1 MARSL
6 FSSLSVPGPP
16 YPNLHCVPNVGH
28 WTVEITGGPNI
39 NMRVV
44 IREADAGAPPSRA
57 LSDATVAVAIRTI
70 PDVVAAPPGL
80 FAYQPPAAWRA
91 HFR

>member
-1 MARSL
+1 
-6 FSSLSVPGPP
+6 VD
-16 YPNLHCVPNVGH
+16 
-28 WTVEITGGPNI
+28 ITGRPNI
-39 NMRVV
+39 NMRVD
-44 IREADAGAPPSRA
+44 ISEADPAAPPSRA
-57 LSDATVAVAIRTI
+57 LSDATVAVAIRAI